1 MLEEVEKRVL
11 DKIFGEESIAL
22 AKEMIK
28 INSEN
33 PPGNEKSLADYMVG
47 VFNGIGLKAFQLDF
61 LPNRPNVVAIYGSR
75 DQGKSLIFDGHLDTV
90 PCGDLSLWSVNP
102 LEGVIRDGRLY
113 GRGATDMKS
122 SIAAF
127 TCALKAIVDSGIK
140 LKGQVIIVL
149 TSDEEISGLGT
160 KSVLEKGY
168 HADAAI
174 VGEPSNLEVN
184 TAHKGVARWRLTTF
198 GKAAHASTP
207 QEGVNAIYKMAKA
220 VIKLEGIAEKYLQQE
235 ERAHP
240 ILGGPTLNVGIIRG
254 GVKDNIVPDSC
265 EITIDRRLLPG
276 ETWHEVEKEFREEL
290 EKLSREDP
298 NFKYELKPYQVYN
311 AAETPST
318 HPFVRLAKNAV
329 KDVLGRESTVEGF
342 VATTEM
348 SHLVEAGIPS
358 IILGCGDLKVAHT
371 VNEYVPVQQ
380 IVDATKIYALIILR
394 YLGTQ

>member
-1 MLEEVEKRVL
+1 MNKLMEKKIVGNISEKDVL
-11 DKIFGEESIAL
+11 SL

-33 PPGNEKSLADYMVG
+33 PPGNEKALADYMVE
-47 VFNGIGLKAFQLDF
+47 VFNGIGLKALQLDF
-61 LPNRPNVVAIYGSR
+61 LPNRPNVVALYGSR
-75 DQGKSLIFDGHLDTV
+75 DQGRSLIFDGHLDTV

-102 LEGVIRDGRLY
+102 LEGAIRNGQLY

-140 LKGQVIIVL
+140 LKGQVTIVL

-168 HADAAI
+168 RADAAI

-198 GKAAHASTP
+198 GKAAHASAP

-220 VIKLEGIAEKYLQQE
+220 VIKLEEIAEKYLQQE
-235 ERAHP
+235 RTHP
-240 ILGGPTLNVGIIRG
+240 ILGRPTLNVGIIRG
-254 GVKDNIVPDSC
+254 GIKDNIVPDSC

-276 ETWHEVEKEFREEL
+276 ETWHEVEKEFRGEL

-298 NFKYELKPYQVYN
+298 NFKYELKLYHAHN

-318 HPFVRLAKNAV
+318 HPFVKLAKNAV

-371 VNEYVPVQQ
+371 INEYVPVQQ
-380 IVDATKIYALIILR
+380 IIDATKIYTLIILR
-394 YLGTQ
+394 YLKTQ

>member
-1 MLEEVEKRVL
+1 MNKLMEKKIVGNISEKDVL
-11 DKIFGEESIAL
+11 SL

-33 PPGNEKSLADYMVG
+33 PPGNEKALADYMVE
-47 VFNGIGLKAFQLDF
+47 VFNGIGLKALQLDF
-61 LPNRPNVVAIYGSR
+61 LPNRPNVVALYGSR
-75 DQGKSLIFDGHLDTV
+75 DQGRSLIFDGHLDTV
-90 PCGDLSLWSVNP
+90 PCGDLSLWSINP
-102 LEGVIRDGRLY
+102 LEGAIRNGQLY

-140 LKGQVIIVL
+140 LKGQVTIVL

-198 GKAAHASTP
+198 GKAAHASAP

-220 VIKLEGIAEKYLQQE
+220 VIKLEEIAEKYLQQE
-235 ERAHP
+235 RTHP
-240 ILGGPTLNVGIIRG
+240 ILGRPTLNVGIIRG
-254 GVKDNIVPDSC
+254 GIKDNIVPDYC

-276 ETWHEVEKEFREEL
+276 ETWHEVEKEFRGEL

-298 NFKYELKPYQVYN
+298 NFKYELKLYHAHN

-318 HPFVRLAKNAV
+318 HPFVKLAKNAV

-371 VNEYVPVQQ
+371 INEYVPVQQ
-380 IVDATKIYALIILR
+380 IIDATKIYTLIILR

>member
-11 DKIFGEESIAL
+11 DKIFEEELLSL

-28 INSEN
+28 IGSEN
-33 PPGNEKSLADYMVG
+33 PPGNEKGLADYMME

-61 LPNRPNVVAIYGSR
+61 LPNRPNVVALYGSR
-75 DQGKSLIFDGHLDTV
+75 DQGRSLIFDGHLDTV
-90 PCGDLSLWSVNP
+90 PCGDFSLWSVNP
-102 LEGVIRDGRLY
+102 LEGIIKDGRLY
-113 GRGATDMKS
+113 GRGAADMKS

-127 TCALKAIVDSGIK
+127 TCALKAILDSGIK
-140 LKGQVIIVL
+140 LKGQVTIIL

-168 HADAAI
+168 RADAAI

-198 GKAAHASTP
+198 GKAVHASTP

-220 VIKLEGIAEKYLQQE
+220 IIRLEEIAEKYFQQ

-240 ILGGPTLNVGIIRG
+240 ILGRPTLNVGIIRG

-276 ETWHEVEKEFREEL
+276 ETWNEVEKEFREEL
-290 EKLSREDP
+290 EKLACEDP
-298 NFKYELKPYQVYN
+298 NFRYELKLYHVHN

-371 VNEYVPVQQ
+371 INEYVPVQQ
-380 IVDATKIYALIILR
+380 IVDATKIYTLTILR
-394 YLGTQ
+394 YFGTQ

>member
-1 MLEEVEKRVL
+1 
-11 DKIFGEESIAL
+11 
-22 AKEMIK
+22 
-28 INSEN
+28 
-33 PPGNEKSLADYMVG
+33 
-47 VFNGIGLKAFQLDF
+47 
-61 LPNRPNVVAIYGSR
+61 
-75 DQGKSLIFDGHLDTV
+75 
-90 PCGDLSLWSVNP
+90 
-102 LEGVIRDGRLY
+102 
-113 GRGATDMKS
+113 MKS

-140 LKGQVIIVL
+140 LKGQVTIVL

>member
-1 MLEEVEKRVL
+1 MEKKIVGNISEKDVL
-11 DKIFGEESIAL
+11 SL

-33 PPGNEKSLADYMVG
+33 PPGNEKALADYMVE
-47 VFNGIGLKAFQLDF
+47 VFNGIGLKALQLDF
-61 LPNRPNVVAIYGSR
+61 LPNRPNVVALYGSR
-75 DQGKSLIFDGHLDTV
+75 DQGRSLIFDGHLDTV
-90 PCGDLSLWSVNP
+90 PCGDLSLWSINP
-102 LEGVIRDGRLY
+102 LEGAIRNGQLY

-140 LKGQVIIVL
+140 LKGQVTIVL

-168 HADAAI
+168 RADAAI

-198 GKAAHASTP
+198 GKAAHASAP

-220 VIKLEGIAEKYLQQE
+220 VIKLEEIAEKYLQQE
-235 ERAHP
+235 RTHP
-240 ILGGPTLNVGIIRG
+240 ILGRPTLNVGIIRG
-254 GVKDNIVPDSC
+254 GIKDNIVPDSC

-276 ETWHEVEKEFREEL
+276 ETWHEVEKEFRGEL

-298 NFKYELKPYQVYN
+298 NFKYELKLYHAHN

-318 HPFVRLAKNAV
+318 HPFVKLAKNAV

-371 VNEYVPVQQ
+371 INEYVPVQQ
-380 IVDATKIYALIILR
+380 IIDATKIYTLIILR

>member
-1 MLEEVEKRVL
+1 MEKKIVGNISEKDVL
-11 DKIFGEESIAL
+11 SL

-33 PPGNEKSLADYMVG
+33 PPGNEKALADYMVE
-47 VFNGIGLKAFQLDF
+47 VFNGIGLKALQLDF
-61 LPNRPNVVAIYGSR
+61 LPNRPNVVALYGSR
-75 DQGKSLIFDGHLDTV
+75 DQGRSLIFDGHLDTV

-102 LEGVIRDGRLY
+102 LEGAIRNGQLY

-140 LKGQVIIVL
+140 LKGQVTIVL

-168 HADAAI
+168 RADAAI

-198 GKAAHASTP
+198 GKAAHASAP

-220 VIKLEGIAEKYLQQE
+220 VIKLEEIAEKYLQQE
-235 ERAHP
+235 RTHP
-240 ILGGPTLNVGIIRG
+240 ILGRPTLNVGIIRG
-254 GVKDNIVPDSC
+254 GIKDNIVPDSC

-276 ETWHEVEKEFREEL
+276 ETWHEVEKEFRGEL

-298 NFKYELKPYQVYN
+298 NFKYELKLYHAHN

-318 HPFVRLAKNAV
+318 HPFVKLAKNAV

-371 VNEYVPVQQ
+371 INEYVPVQQ
-380 IVDATKIYALIILR
+380 IIDATKIYTLIILR
-394 YLGTQ
+394 YLKTQ

>member
-1 MLEEVEKRVL
+1 MNKLMEKKIVGNISEKDVL
-11 DKIFGEESIAL
+11 SL

-33 PPGNEKSLADYMVG
+33 PPGNEKALADYMVE
-47 VFNGIGLKAFQLDF
+47 VFNGIGLKALQLDF
-61 LPNRPNVVAIYGSR
+61 LPNRPNVVALYGSR
-75 DQGKSLIFDGHLDTV
+75 DQGRSLIFDGHLDTV
-90 PCGDLSLWSVNP
+90 PCGDLSLWSINP
-102 LEGVIRDGRLY
+102 LEGAIRNGQLY

-140 LKGQVIIVL
+140 LKGQVTIVL

-168 HADAAI
+168 RADAAI

-198 GKAAHASTP
+198 GKAAHASAP

-220 VIKLEGIAEKYLQQE
+220 VIKLEEIAEKYLQQE
-235 ERAHP
+235 RTHP
-240 ILGGPTLNVGIIRG
+240 ILGRPTLNVGIIRG
-254 GVKDNIVPDSC
+254 GIKDNIVPDSC

-276 ETWHEVEKEFREEL
+276 ETWHEVEKEFRGEL

-298 NFKYELKPYQVYN
+298 NFKYELKLYHAHN

-318 HPFVRLAKNAV
+318 HPFVKLAKNAV

-371 VNEYVPVQQ
+371 INEYVPVQQ
-380 IVDATKIYALIILR
+380 IIDATKIYTLIILR